1 MTMCFHHFYLQ
12 NTFFFTF
19 FSFDEKLKW
28 IIPLVNGYKLGKE
41 ICFFKTFGN
50 ADVMALTNQLWMT
63 FSCAPIVPSY
73 NSRGKGER
81 EKNRFKL
88 RPQLWRHCLS
98 KKSPFWL
105 LLLLL
110 LLKVWAE
117 IVGQFRIEKENK
129 IFEKISR
136 ANYFKNVSMD
146 GWTPGWVRRKKKK
159 WISRFPSF
167 SLRCCLIRTR
177 NRLTNV
183 GEWSRCIVLC
193 FSGIEKKWERERD
206 PILYLRESASR
217 TDNYDFG
224 REKNFLFYL

>member
-1 MTMCFHHFYLQ
+1 MWWHSRTNSEWRSRALQ
-12 NTFFFTF
+12 SSLLITV
-19 FSFDEKLKW
+19 E
-28 IIPLVNGYKLGKE
+28 E
-41 ICFFKTFGN
+41 
-50 ADVMALTNQLWMT
+50 
-63 FSCAPIVPSY
+63 
-73 NSRGKGER
+73 KGER

-136 ANYFKNVSMD
+136 ANYFLKCVD
-146 GWTPGWVRRKKKK
+146 GWWRWVGKGGKKK

-183 GEWSRCIVLC
+183 GESSRCIVLL